1 MLTCSFM
8 AARVTVD
15 NAFEYFQVTN
25 VKIDE
30 IAAKILSHIV
40 LVFLTPNEATLLAIL
55 TFLAL
60 LE

>member
-1 MLTCSFM
+1 M